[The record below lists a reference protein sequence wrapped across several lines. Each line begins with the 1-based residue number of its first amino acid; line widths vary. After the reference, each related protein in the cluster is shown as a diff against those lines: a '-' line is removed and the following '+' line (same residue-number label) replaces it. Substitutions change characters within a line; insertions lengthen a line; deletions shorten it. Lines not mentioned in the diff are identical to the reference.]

1 MSGIGPTL
9 PTWALQQV
17 VGYRG
22 YSGRDA
28 NVVAEAALDPS
39 RTASVHRIMRGLP
52 NGVACQEVVAISVVM
67 LDAGPSMMAI
77 VSAFCH

>member
-1 MSGIGPTL
+1 MTL
-9 PTWALQQV
+9 LGV
-17 VGYRG
+17 
-22 YSGRDA
+22 D
-28 NVVAEAALDPS
+28 
-39 RTASVHRIMRGLP
+39 HIMRKRLP